1 MLYWTL
7 QLCSCGWC
15 THSKLLTRYS
25 TWIKQCTHDFQSVS
39 NNQPMLHIHMVCFL
53 GACDG
58 LIRDIDVIHEMLS
71 MQTTCTTCKHVL
83 NLPQEV
89 YHEKAFLSIHLS
101 NVMFCMWHQT
111 LLGFNASN
119 YSNISVGSMFHDH
132 ISNLQTMCTSCKHL
146 LMNSG
151 RTCPKNYCEKVLS
164 IHISNVMS

>member
-1 MLYWTL
+1 
-7 QLCSCGWC
+7 
-15 THSKLLTRYS
+15 
-25 TWIKQCTHDFQSVS
+25 
-39 NNQPMLHIHMVCFL
+39 MLHIHMVCFL

-101 NVMFCMWHQT
+101 NVNVLYVT
-111 LLGFNASN
+111 SNTRFNASN

-151 RTCPKNYCEKVLS
+151 RKNLPQELLRES
-164 IHISNVMS
+164 IHISNVMSWYWYMIMCVVDIKHLMQVHVTTVAIFL

>member
-1 MLYWTL
+1 MVHTGMGISVLGIAPESNSALMISTCFER
-7 QLCSCGWC
+7 QTQPTMFTC
-15 THSKLLTRYS
+15 TCQYVF
-25 TWIKQCTHDFQSVS
+25 WGV
-39 NNQPMLHIHMVCFL
+39 
-53 GACDG
+53 CDG
-58 LIRDIDVIHEMLS
+58 LITDINVIHEMLS

-101 NVMFCMWHQT
+101 NVYVTSNTRFD
-111 LLGFNASN
+111 ASN

>member
-1 MLYWTL
+1 
-7 QLCSCGWC
+7 
-15 THSKLLTRYS
+15 
-25 TWIKQCTHDFQSVS
+25 
-39 NNQPMLHIHMVCFL
+39 
-53 GACDG
+53 
-58 LIRDIDVIHEMLS
+58 MLS

-101 NVMFCMWHQT
+101 NVYVT
-111 LLGFNASN
+111 SNTRFNASN
-119 YSNISVGSMFHDH
+119 YSNISVRSMFHDH

-164 IHISNVMS
+164 IHIKFKFSNVMSWYLIMCVVDIKHLMQVHVTTVAIFL